1 MPGRKPEDRWLRAER
16 TDVAPALAEMIH
28 VSPLNGLRDVAARLG
43 SFDMLTMLSPGS
55 AVGATDGLNPA
66 RHLHLAFHDIVE
78 AQPDLV
84 IPDRAGVEAILDFER
99 SWTGVRPML
108 IHCWAG
114 ISRSSAAA
122 YIMACDRNP
131 RSEHDLA
138 DELRRR
144 APFATPNRLMV
155 ALADDLLARNGAMV
169 DAIARIGRGAE
180 AFEGTSYQLPLRWPA
195 REAFRPQPAPDFRR

>member
-122 YIMACDRNP
+122 YIMACDCNP
-131 RSEHDLA
+131 GSEHDLA
-138 DELRRR
+138 GELRRR

-155 ALADDLLARNGAMV
+155 ALADDLMERNGVMV
-169 DAIARIGRGAE
+169 EAIARIGRGAE